1 MKTMIKL
8 SAAAVLLAATAAP
21 ALAAGDVL
29 TVDFNRVFQESNAAK
44 SGTQQLHAKYD
55 ALLQQRTTAF
65 QTAAQAYETLRNQ
78 LAAIK
83 APAQVTPAQKAS
95 FQQAAER
102 AQTAQDA
109 AQQLD
114 QEVQTVGRYIQSQI
128 VEHVTPI
135 AEQIRAER
143 KADVVVPKGS
153 VLAADPAGDV
163 TTVVIQR
170 LDTAFPNPS
179 IVLPQQTPGAP
190 AAGPGR

>member
-8 SAAAVLLAATAAP
+8 SAAAALLVAAAAP
-21 ALAAGDVL
+21 ALATGEVL
-29 TVDFNRVFQESNAAK
+29 TVDFSKVFTDSAAAK

-55 ALLQQRTTAF
+55 TLLQQRASAF
-65 QTAAQAYETLRNQ
+65 QTAAQAFQTLQNQ
-78 LAAIK
+78 LQAIK
-83 APAQVTPAQKAS
+83 APAKPTPAQEQS
-95 FQQAAER
+95 LQAAYQR
-102 AQTAQDA
+102 AGQAQEV

-114 QEVQTVGRYIQSQI
+114 QEVQAVGRYVQSQI

-143 KADVVVPKGS
+143 KADVVIPKGS

-163 TTVVIQR
+163 TAIVIQR

-179 IVLPQQTPGAP
+179 IVLPQQTPAAP
-190 AAGPGR
+190 AQGPGR

>member
-8 SAAAVLLAATAAP
+8 SAAAMLLAAAAP
-21 ALAAGDVL
+21 AFAAGDVL
-29 TVDFNRVFQESNAAK
+29 TVDFNRVFQESAAAK

-55 ALLQQRTTAF
+55 SMLQQRTTAF
-65 QTAAQAYETLRNQ
+65 QTAAQAFQTLQTQ
-78 LAAIK
+78 LQAIK
-83 APAQVTPAQKAS
+83 APAKPTEAQLAS
-95 FQQAAER
+95 YRQAGER
-102 AQTAQDA
+102 AQAAQDA

-135 AEQIRAER
+135 AEQVRAER

-179 IVLPQQTPGAP
+179 IVLPQQTPAAP